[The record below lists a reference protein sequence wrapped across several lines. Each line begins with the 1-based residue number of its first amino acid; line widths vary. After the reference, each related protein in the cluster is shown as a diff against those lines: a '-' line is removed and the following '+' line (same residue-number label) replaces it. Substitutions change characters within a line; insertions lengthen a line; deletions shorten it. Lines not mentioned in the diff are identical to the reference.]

1 MLDINLS
8 ASAFLLGKD
17 MEMQGSPETSGSA
30 MSVHV
35 PNHILE
41 KANVC
46 HDDTILNHAMVE
58 RGLTQESENRLLR
71 PILSLM
77 CPESSL
83 AD

>member
-1 MLDINLS
+1 MFNINLS
-8 ASAFLLGKD
+8 ASALLLVKD

-30 MSVHV
+30 LGVHV
-35 PNHILE
+35 SSHILE

-46 HDDTILNHAMVE
+46 HSDTILNHAMVE

-71 PILSLM
+71 PVLSLM
-77 CPESSL
+77 CPESPL